1 LSGNPV
7 DLSAIDYWD
16 IAMGSSSSN
25 PIVVHNRKEL
35 FAGLARAA
43 TIDDVR
49 RCLRSYTPPS
59 ERLIIR
65 AAADFEKLGTTKEAV
80 QGACDTSFWAYGDF
94 ESVYASFSLADTNKE
109 RRVMGIEGIGTPEAL
124 AAVIASG
131 EKSLKIGHLSLL
143 MMNGKVANGEWR
155 WIDEA
160 RCMMHTATPKPALLR
175 TSLRDELGVELK
187 VVRHEEF
194 AGGAESAGDLIIFDM
209 DKADVRKETGNTKI
223 FCQDPKNYAIAEFGS
238 LSDEMQAAVSEMLR
252 LEFLV
257 S

>member
-1 LSGNPV
+1 
-7 DLSAIDYWD
+7 
-16 IAMGSSSSN
+16 MGSSSSS

-43 TIDDVR
+43 AMNDVR
-49 RCLRSYTPPS
+49 RCLCSYSPPS
-59 ERLIIR
+59 ERLIIC

-80 QGACDTSFWAYGDF
+80 HRACDTSFWAYGDF
-94 ESVYASFSLADTNKE
+94 ESVYASFSLAETDKE

-124 AAVIASG
+124 LEALASG

-160 RCMMHTATPKPALLR
+160 RCVMHTATPKPALLR
-175 TSLRDELGVELK
+175 NSLRDELGVELK
-187 VVRHEEF
+187 IVRHEEF

-209 DKADVRKETGNTKI
+209 DKADVHKEMGNTKV
-223 FCQDPKNYAIAEFGS
+223 FCQDPKNYTIAEFGS
-238 LSDEMQAAVSEMLR
+238 LSDEMQAAVSEMMR
-252 LEFLV
+252 LEFT
-257 S
+257 